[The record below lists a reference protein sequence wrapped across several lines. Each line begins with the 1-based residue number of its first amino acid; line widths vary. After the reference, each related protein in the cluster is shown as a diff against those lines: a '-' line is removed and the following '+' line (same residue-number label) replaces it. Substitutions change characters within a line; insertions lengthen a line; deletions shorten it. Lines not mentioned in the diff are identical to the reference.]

1 MSSEKVKAAFD
12 RLPFKKLAEK
22 AGEKIPFFEKIIPFA
37 NYIGSGLAVI
47 LLVGI
52 INLAIPN
59 GPKHTIKYL
68 NSINNDTTRYWVNF
82 IKKNGI
88 NAINPDDNTILL
100 AGIKSNNV
108 KLVEACFKDGADPN
122 KQGDIILREARNTNN
137 PEICELCLK
146 NGAKINPEEII
157 GTDFYDTSLDDVF
170 IPYYKKQK
178 ITDFTKKD
186 AYLLTDSSPLR
197 VAKMVDAGFKFSYY
211 DMVVLIMEYLNSSND
226 ETAAN
231 VYMNALKNNCD
242 HKAFLTEGVYC
253 TDWDKEFNFAHE
265 IITYL
270 KIIANNIYTA
280 ENIEMVID
288 NIDYSGRYTMKF
300 IGAPLY
306 DIYTSNPNYKN
317 QDINIYYNAKY
328 SSGITFGYMEDKD
341 VAYLHLSRMS
351 DNLYPMFNR
360 NHPGSILSKWKVVS
374 ISPSYVLSRIYDEYS
389 LNEAKEELKAFYSK
403 AEVQKQ
409 KNQLKLVIEFLESQ
423 GY

>member
-1 MSSEKVKAAFD
+1 MSS
-12 RLPFKKLAEK
+12 L
-22 AGEKIPFFEKIIPFA
+22 KIIPFA
-37 NYIGSGLAVI
+37 NYIGSGLAII
-47 LLVGI
+47 LLIGI

-68 NSINNDTTRYWVNF
+68 KSINNDTTRYWVNF

-100 AGIKSNNV
+100 AGIKSNNE

-157 GTDFYDTSLDDVF
+157 GTDYYDTSLDDVF

-178 ITDFTKKD
+178 LTDFTKTN

-197 VAKMVDAGFKFSYY
+197 VAKFVDAGFKFSYY
-211 DMVVLIMEYLNSSND
+211 DMVVLAMEYLNSSND
-226 ETAAN
+226 EVAEK
-231 VYMNALKNNCD
+231 VYLNALKNNCN

-253 TDWDKEFNFAHE
+253 SDWDKDFNFAHE

-270 KIIANNIYTA
+270 KIMANNIYTA

-288 NIDYSGRYTMKF
+288 KTNYDGRYTMKF

-317 QDINIYYNAKY
+317 QDINIYYNAEY

-341 VAYLHLSRMS
+341 VAYLHLKRMS
-351 DNLYPMFNR
+351 DNLRPMFNR
-360 NHPGSILSKWKVVS
+360 NNPGSILSKWKMEN
-374 ISPSYVLSRIYDEYS
+374 ISPNYVLSNIYDEKS
-389 LNEAKEELKAFYSK
+389 LDEAKNELEAFYSK
-403 AEVQKQ
+403 EEVQKQ
-409 KNQLKLVIEFLESQ
+409 KNQLKKIIEFLESQ

>member
-12 RLPFKKLAEK
+12 RLPFKKIAEK

-47 LLVGI
+47 LLIGI

-122 KQGDIILREARNTNN
+122 KQGDILLIEARNTNN

-157 GTDFYDTSLDDVF
+157 GTDYYDTSLDDVF

-178 ITDFTKKD
+178 ITDFTKTN

-197 VAKMVDAGFKFSYY
+197 VAKFVDAGFKFSYY
-211 DMVVLIMEYLNSSND
+211 DMVVLAMEYLNSSND
-226 ETAAN
+226 EVAEK
-231 VYMNALKNNCD
+231 VYMNALKNNCN
-242 HKAFLTEGVYC
+242 HKTFLTEGVYC
-253 TDWDKEFNFAHE
+253 SDWDKDFNFAHE

-270 KIIANNIYTA
+270 KIMANNIYTA

-288 NIDYSGRYTMKF
+288 KTNYDGRYTMKF

-306 DIYTSNPNYKN
+306 DIYTSNSKYKN
-317 QDINIYYNAKY
+317 QDINIYYNKGY
-328 SSGITFGYMEDKD
+328 HNEITFGYMEDE
-341 VAYLHLSRMS
+341 AYLHLKRMS

-360 NHPGSILSKWKVVS
+360 NNPGSILSKWKLEN
-374 ISPSYVLSRIYDEYS
+374 ISPNYVLSRIYDEES
-389 LNEAKEELKAFYSK
+389 LNEAKTELDAFYSK
-403 AEVQKQ
+403 EKVQNQ
-409 KNQLKLVIEFLESQ
+409 KNQLKKLIDFLESQ